1 VGTQEGDLVV
11 ASTDGVTQATEVIN
25 AATKRGV
32 PLRLLGGL
40 AVQVLTPD
48 FPPRVR
54 DDQDLDFV
62 SVDTAKKPLMELF
75 SGLGYQGDS
84 RFNTLHGDHQMYF
97 RTPDGSRA
105 VDVIMNQLSMCHTLE
120 FKGRLDRMPYT
131 LDVTDLLL
139 TKLQVVEQNEK
150 DAQDIIY
157 LLSAFEAVPGDEPG
171 TIGLDRIT
179 AVIGS
184 DWGWWRTVTRN
195 LDRVAE
201 LSGGPLR
208 GLVPAS
214 ARRDPAAQAR
224 ALRAYADACPKTMR
238 WKMRARV
245 GERVRWYELPEEVG
259 H

>member
-1 VGTQEGDLVV
+1 MV
-11 ASTDGVTQATEVIN
+11 ASSDGVTQATEVID
-25 AATKRGV
+25 AATERGV

-40 AVQVLTPD
+40 AVRILTPD
-48 FPPRVR
+48 FPPRAR
-54 DDQDLDFV
+54 DGQDLDFA

-75 SGLGYQGDS
+75 GDLGFQGDA
-84 RFNTLHGDHQMYF
+84 RFNTLHGDHQMFF

-105 VDVIMNQLSMCHTLE
+105 VDVIMNQLTMCHTLE
-120 FKGRLDRMPYT
+120 FRDRLTRMPYT

-157 LLSAFEAVPGDEPG
+157 LLSAFDVGSADEPG

-184 DWGWWRTVTRN
+184 DWGWWRTVTGN

-201 LSGGPLR
+201 LAGSSLR
-208 GLVPAS
+208 GLVPAN
-214 ARRDPAAQAR
+214 ARCDPGGQAR
-224 ALRAYADACPKTMR
+224 ALRAHADTCPKTMR

-245 GERVRWYELPEEVG
+245 GERVRWYELPEEVA

>member
-1 VGTQEGDLVV
+1 VV
-11 ASTDGVTQATEVIN
+11 ASSDGVTQATELID
-25 AATKRGV
+25 AATGRGV

-40 AVQVLTPD
+40 AVRVLTPD
-48 FPPRVR
+48 FPPRAR
-54 DDQDLDFV
+54 DDQDLDFA
-62 SVDTAKKPLMELF
+62 SVGSAKKPLIELF
-75 SGLGYQGDS
+75 GDLGYQGDA

-105 VDVIMNQLSMCHTLE
+105 VDVIMNQLTMCHTLG
-120 FKGRLDRMPYT
+120 FRDRLTRMPYT

-157 LLSAFEAVPGDEPG
+157 LLSAFGAGPGDEAEM
-171 TIGLDRIT
+171 IGLDRIA

-184 DWGWWRTVTRN
+184 DWGWWRTVTGS

-201 LSGGPLR
+201 LAAGSLR
-208 GLVPAS
+208 RLVPAN
-214 ARRDPAAQAR
+214 ARHDPAGQAR
-224 ALRAYADACPKTMR
+224 ALRAHAEACPKTMR

-245 GERVRWYELPEEVG
+245 GERVRWYELPEEVA

>member
-1 VGTQEGDLVV
+1 VA
-11 ASTDGVTQATEVIN
+11 ASTDGVTQATEVID
-25 AATKRGV
+25 AATERGV

-40 AVQVLTPD
+40 AVQVLTPG

-75 SGLGYQGDS
+75 GGLGYQGDA

-105 VDVIMNQLSMCHTLE
+105 VDVIMNQLTMCHTLE
-120 FKGRLDRMPYT
+120 FKSRLDRMPYT

-184 DWGWWRTVTRN
+184 DWGWWRTVTGN

-214 ARRDPAAQAR
+214 ARYDPVAQAR
-224 ALRAYADACPKTMR
+224 ALRDRADACPKTMR

-245 GERVRWYELPEEVG
+245 GERVRWYELPEEVA